1 MTDQAGEAVSESEL
15 KWTHQARDP
24 RGVVLVLHGGKSRS
38 LMPTSWW
45 NLPVVRMMP
54 FAWTVAAES
63 HGDLSV
69 AVLRYAV
76 RGWNG
81 ATASPVVD
89 AQRALDEI
97 SARYP
102 GLPVGLLGHSMGG
115 RVAFRLA
122 GDERVSAL
130 VALAPW
136 VERSDVAQGHAGLR
150 ALVMH
155 GTRDRMTSPRN
166 AKAMAEAMA
175 ALGVDV
181 TWRAVEGE
189 AHGMLRQAGMWHRES
204 ARFLVESLHAALPG
218 R

>member
-1 MTDQAGEAVSESEL
+1 MSRAEL
-15 KWTHQARDP
+15 KWTHEAKDP
-24 RGVVLVLHGGKSRS
+24 RGAVLVLHGGTSNS
-38 LMPTSWW
+38 HMPTSWW
-45 NLPVVRMMP
+45 NLPVLRMMP
-54 FAWTVAAES
+54 FAWSIASES
-63 HGDLSV
+63 QGDLSV

-81 ATASPVVD
+81 SAASPVAD
-89 AQRALDEI
+89 AKRALDEVA
-97 SARYP
+97 ARYP
-102 GLPVGLLGHSMGG
+102 GLPIGLLGHSMGG

-122 GDERVSAL
+122 GDDRVAAL

-136 VERSDVAQGHAGLR
+136 VERSDIAMGHPGLR

-155 GTRDRMTSPRN
+155 GTRDRITSPRN
-166 AKAMAEAMA
+166 AKAMAEAMS

-189 AHGMLRQAGMWHRES
+189 THSMLRQAGAWHRES
-204 ARFLVESLHAALPG
+204 AHFLVEGLHASLHG

>member
-1 MTDQAGEAVSESEL
+1 MSTAEL
-15 KWTHQARDP
+15 KWTHEAPEP

-54 FAWTVAAES
+54 FAWSVASEGG
-63 HGDLSV
+63 GDLSV

-81 ATASPVVD
+81 VTASPVAD
-89 AQRALDEI
+89 AEKALDEI
-97 SARYP
+97 SARHP

-122 GDERVSAL
+122 GDPRVSAL

-136 VERSDVAQGHAGLR
+136 VERSDVAQGHPGLR

-155 GTRDRMTSPRN
+155 GTNDRVTSPRN
-166 AKAMAEAMA
+166 AKAMSDAMA

-189 AHGMLRQAGMWHRES
+189 SHSMLRQAGMWHRDS
-204 ARFLVESLHAALPG
+204 AQFLVEHLHAALSG

>member
-1 MTDQAGEAVSESEL
+1 MSTAEL
-15 KWTHQARDP
+15 KWTHEASEP

-38 LMPTSWW
+38 LMPASWW
-45 NLPVVRMMP
+45 DLPVVRMMP
-54 FAWTVAAES
+54 FAWSVATES

-69 AVLRYAV
+69 AVLRFAV

-81 ATASPVVD
+81 ATASPVAD
-89 AQRALDEI
+89 ARRALDEI
-97 SARYP
+97 SARHP

-115 RVAFRLA
+115 RAAFRLA
-122 GDERVSAL
+122 GDPRVSAL

-136 VERSDVAQGHAGLR
+136 VERSDVAEGHPGLQT
-150 ALVMH
+150 LVMH
-155 GTRDRMTSPRN
+155 GTRDRVTSPRN
-166 AKAMAEAMA
+166 AKAMADAMS

-189 AHGMLRQAGMWHRES
+189 GHSMLRQAGMWHREA
-204 ARFLVESLHAALPG
+204 ARYLVEHLHAALSG